1 MIINFIDIEPGVSYT
16 KGRIGIGRKGF
27 GRMPGTRKRGLPI
40 LPLRTNTF
48 KTIGLLAGAALL
60 ILAMGCSIVYGYT
73 GTSWHTAWDAYR
85 AFNGSNEHL
94 IIREARMPRALIA
107 AAVGSSLA
115 IAGVLMQ
122 ALTKNPL
129 ASPGL
134 LGINAGAGLLIVIA
148 MSLLSVSSLST
159 LAWIAFLGAAV
170 ASAVVYMLGS
180 VGREGLT
187 PMKLTL
193 AGAAVAALANSLT
206 QGVLLSNETRIQDV
220 LYWLAGSV
228 EGRKLDILLP
238 VLPYLGAAWI
248 AALLLSSQINV
259 LMMGDDVAVGLGQ
272 RTVYIKL
279 IAAVVVV
286 FLAGGSV
293 AVAGPIG
300 FVGIIVPH
308 LVRSLVG
315 FDHRWV
321 IPYAGICGALL
332 LVAADTLSRFIIM
345 PQEVPVGV
353 MTAFIGTPFFVYIAR
368 RGFKTSS

>member
-1 MIINFIDIEPGVSYT
+1 M
-16 KGRIGIGRKGF
+16 
-27 GRMPGTRKRGLPI
+27 
-40 LPLRTNTF
+40 PLRTNTAR
-48 KTIGLLAGAALL
+48 TIGLIAGVVLL

-73 GTSWHTAWDAYR
+73 GTTWRTAWDAYQS
-85 AFNGSNEHL
+85 FNGSNEHL

-107 AAVGSSLA
+107 SAVGSSLA

-148 MSLLSVSSLST
+148 MSILSISSMTS
-159 LAWIAFLGAAV
+159 LAWIAFLGAAL
-170 ASAVVYMLGS
+170 AAAVVFMLGS
-180 VGREGLT
+180 AGREGLT

-193 AGAAVAALANSLT
+193 AGAAIAALANSLT

-220 LYWLAGSV
+220 LYWLAGSI
-228 EGRKLDILLP
+228 EGRKLDVLLP

-248 AALLLSSQINV
+248 VALLISSQINV

-272 RTVYIKL
+272 RTAAIKL

-300 FVGIIVPH
+300 FIGIIVPH
-308 LVRSLVG
+308 LVRFMAGV
-315 FDHRWV
+315 DHRWV
-321 IPYAGICGALL
+321 IPYAGVFGALL
-332 LVAADTLSRFIIM
+332 LVLADTLARFIIM

-353 MTAFIGTPFFVYIAR
+353 MTAFIGTPFFIYIAR
-368 RGFKTSS
+368 RGFKASS